1 GFVTLKVYNVSG
13 VEVAT
18 LVGRQ
23 METGRHDVSF
33 DATQLSSGVYFYRLQ
48 FGTQIITRKMV
59 VMK

>member
-1 GFVTLKVYNVSG
+1 
-13 VEVAT
+13 
-18 LVGRQ
+18 

-48 FGTQIITRKMV
+48 FGTQVITRKMV